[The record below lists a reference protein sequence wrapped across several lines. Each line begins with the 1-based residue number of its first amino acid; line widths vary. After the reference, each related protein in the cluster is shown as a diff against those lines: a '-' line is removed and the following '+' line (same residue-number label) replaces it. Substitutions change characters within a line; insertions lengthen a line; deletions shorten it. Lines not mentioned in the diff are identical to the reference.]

1 MNEVNQTTL
10 ILSPDKAYDAEQ
22 RYRVVK
28 RSIDARQ
35 RALKVHLTVLTDEQ
49 GNPLPK
55 DAPIPLY
62 EPPVFQDVHHAK
74 HSAAIIGAGPAG
86 LFAALTLLEHGIK
99 PIIYERGKPVSDRKK
114 DIAILNRNQGLNA
127 ESNYCFGEGG
137 AGTFSDG
144 KLYSRSKKRGNMQRV
159 MELFHHFGANDTIL
173 YEAHAHIGSDRLPS
187 IIRAMREC
195 IIEHG
200 GEVHFDTCVD
210 EQLFRSLVASSPHRH
225 NATILAIGHSAHDT
239 YQMLLNSGVALADKG
254 FAMGVRVE
262 HPQALINRLM
272 YHDPS
277 PELIQLIGN
286 ASYSLVTQVQGRGMY
301 SFCMCPG
308 GHIVPAGSDAR
319 GCVVNGMSASH
330 RNSPF
335 ANSGMV
341 VEIRPEDLLQYPII
355 RTFNVIA
362 GGQQGGISG
371 EATADVEL
379 YGYDFET
386 TDRVAQE
393 IKAKMYEIEGV
404 KQVKISRDEYIPE
417 YAVDFDREK
426 LAVNGLNV
434 QTASLYVRN
443 RINGAL
449 ASYYR
454 EDGDEYDIR
463 VRLDP
468 KFRQTIEDIENIVI
482 YNAAGK
488 GIYVRDLGKVR
499 EMQTP
504 PTIERKD
511 RERVI
516 TISAVVPKGMAASD
530 LINAVSEKME
540 EVDMPAGLSWIFGGT
555 MDDQNDTYSELITLL
570 VLIVILVFIVMAAQ
584 FESLTYP
591 FVIMFSIPFAIIGV
605 LLGLVINGTPMSVM
619 AMVGL
624 IMLMGIV
631 VKNGIVLIDYTIL
644 CRERGMGVLHSVVT
658 AGKSRLRPVLMTT
671 LTTVLGMIP
680 MAVGRGEG
688 SEMWRG
694 LGMTVAW
701 GLSVSTLI
709 TLVLIPT
716 LYAAFAGRGIKR
728 ARKASNKKARA
739 AAALA
744 E

>member
-1 MNEVNQTTL
+1 MNQQTL
-10 ILSPDKAYDAEQ
+10 ILSPEKAYDAEQ
-22 RYRVVK
+22 RYRIIK

-99 PIIYERGKPVSDRKK
+99 PIIYERGKPVSERKK

-210 EQLFRSLVASSPHRH
+210 EQLFRSLITNSQYPITNIQYPITDSQYPIT
-225 NATILAIGHSAHDT
+225 NSQYPILGIILAIGHSAHDT
-239 YQMLLNSGVALADKG
+239 YQMLLNSGVALANKG

-286 ASYSLVTQVQGRGMY
+286 ASYSLVTQVQGRGVY

-341 VEIRPEDLLQYPII
+341 VEIRPEDLLQYPIGGTPSNSQYPQADLLAGL
-355 RTFNVIA
+355 RFQQELERLAFEHGSAPSIA
-362 GGQQGGISG
+362 PAQRLRDFVEGRKSSTLPACSYLPGVRSSSMHEWLPEHIGKRLQQG
-371 EATADVEL
+371 
-379 YGYDFET
+379 F
-386 TDRVAQE
+386 R
-393 IKAKMYEIEGV
+393 
-404 KQVKISRDEYIPE
+404 
-417 YAVDFDREK
+417 DFDRKYRGFLTNE
-426 LAVNGLNV
+426 AVILGVESRSSSAVRIPRDPETL
-434 QTASLYVRN
+434 QSISTPHLYPCGE
-443 RINGAL
+443 GAGYAGGITSSAL
-449 ASYYR
+449 
-454 EDGDEYDIR
+454 DGI
-463 VRLDP
+463 
-468 KFRQTIEDIENIVI
+468 
-482 YNAAGK
+482 NAALK
-488 GIYVRDLGKVR
+488 I
-499 EMQTP
+499 
-504 PTIERKD
+504 
-511 RERVI
+511 
-516 TISAVVPKGMAASD
+516 
-530 LINAVSEKME
+530 
-540 EVDMPAGLSWIFGGT
+540 
-555 MDDQNDTYSELITLL
+555 
-570 VLIVILVFIVMAAQ
+570 
-584 FESLTYP
+584 
-591 FVIMFSIPFAIIGV
+591 
-605 LLGLVINGTPMSVM
+605 
-619 AMVGL
+619 
-624 IMLMGIV
+624 
-631 VKNGIVLIDYTIL
+631 
-644 CRERGMGVLHSVVT
+644 
-658 AGKSRLRPVLMTT
+658 
-671 LTTVLGMIP
+671 
-680 MAVGRGEG
+680 
-688 SEMWRG
+688 
-694 LGMTVAW
+694 
-701 GLSVSTLI
+701 
-709 TLVLIPT
+709 
-716 LYAAFAGRGIKR
+716 
-728 ARKASNKKARA
+728 
-739 AAALA
+739 A
-744 E
+744 EQL